1 MLHRLSSVDLSLVA
15 LYLAGITLF
24 GLQFRSKDRSLKNYF
39 LADRK
44 IPWWAIALSIV
55 AAETSTLTII
65 SVPGLAYTGDWG
77 FLEIVLGYLLGR
89 IVVCIIFLPRYF
101 RGELLT
107 AYEVIGER
115 FGPRLHKFT
124 AFLFLFLRAAA
135 EGVRVFAVSIVVGMA
150 IGTRDVISIAIIC
163 VLTLIYTL
171 EGGMAAVIWT
181 DVVQMGL
188 YVAGTIV
195 AVILLGHRVPG
206 GWHAIHGMASTAGKL
221 TIFHFAFSL
230 SQTYTFWAGLL
241 GGCFLT
247 MASHG
252 TDQLMVQR
260 LLAAKNLRESR
271 IALLSSGGVILVQFA
286 LFLAIGTGLYYFY
299 GNGSTAMPLG
309 SPDRVFPAFIVA
321 EMPHGLAGL
330 MVAAI
335 LAAAMSNLSAA
346 VNSLSSSSMVDFY
359 MAWNPKAD
367 ERRRARLSRVMT
379 LFWAALL
386 FVLAL
391 LSRGGGHV
399 VEVGLSIASVAYG
412 ALLGVFLLGT
422 LTKTATET
430 GAIIG
435 MIGGLAANIL
445 LWKQPY
451 ALPFTFGNVHILFP
465 KVAWTWFV
473 LIGSLL
479 TFVLGWLTSR
489 ILPHNK
495 RAPKVAVLPLL
506 LLVVLHP
513 ATAQVKVAV
522 EPGFQQP
529 GFQQIDRIIEL
540 GIATKKFPGAVV
552 IAGHN
557 GHIVFQKAYGNRA
570 LTPVPEAMTEDT
582 IFDLASL
589 TKVLATA
596 PAVMQLYEQGRF
608 RLNDPVAQYLPEF
621 AVNGKQDITIRQLL
635 THYSG
640 LPPDVP
646 LEDAWVG
653 KQEGLRRAFAST
665 PVTAPGVQFRYSDIN
680 FLVLGAL
687 VEKLSGLTLE
697 QYQQRYL
704 AQPLG
709 LEHMRFLPPEA
720 WRSRI
725 APTQYDHG
733 VMLRGVVH
741 DPTSRRMGGVA
752 GHAGLFSTAGDV
764 AIYAQNLLDRL
775 AGRASK
781 FPLQQLTLEKMTSP
795 EQPATGTA
803 LRGLGWDIE
812 SPFSSN
818 RGELFP
824 VGSFGHTGFTGTS
837 IWMDPSSNTYVVFMS
852 NAVYPNGPTGIN
864 AIRGAV
870 ANVVAAWVK
879 LHPDSGSLVARLTG
893 YNESIAGERLWH
905 DRNATVTTG
914 IDMLEDDNFAELA
927 ALAARHGGTLRV
939 GLLTNQ
945 TGLDAHGRRTIDV
958 LAQDAQEA
966 VPGLKLK
973 LLFSPEHGING
984 ALDNEGIQDSTDP
997 STGLPVISLY
1007 GTAAQRRPSQE
1018 TLRSLD
1024 AVLIDIAD
1032 VGVRFYTYETVVRY
1046 LLEAA
1051 EKTGTEVVV
1060 LDRPDPLGGAFVQ
1073 GPLSDAGSE
1082 SYVNVA
1088 PIPVRHGM
1096 TLGELARYFNGEY
1109 KLRAPLSV
1117 IAMNG
1122 WQRGDWFDATGL
1134 TWTNPS
1140 PNLRSLRE
1148 AILYPAIGL
1157 IEATNISVGRGTDTP
1172 FAYVGA
1178 PWIDGPALARALNAR
1193 FLPGVRFVP
1202 VDFTPR
1208 SPYPYADQL
1217 CHGIELIVTDR
1228 NVVDSPELGLE
1239 IASAL
1244 HKLYADKFQLDK
1256 IEVLLANRSV
1266 LEALQA
1272 GRDPQRIAEDW
1283 QQQLQDF
1290 DTKRKPY
1297 LLY

>member
-1 MLHRLSSVDLSLVA
+1 MHRLSALDLSLVA
-15 LYLAGITLF
+15 IYLAGITLF
-24 GLQFRSKDRSLKNYF
+24 GLQFRSKDRSLLHYF

-77 FLEIVLGYLLGR
+77 FLQIVLGYLLGR
-89 IVVCIIFLPRYF
+89 IVVCITFLPRYF

-115 FGPRLHKFT
+115 FGPRLHKLT

-135 EGVRVFAVSIVVGMA
+135 EGVRVFAVSIVVGIA
-150 IGTRDVISIAIIC
+150 IGTRDIVSIAIIC
-163 VLTLIYTL
+163 TLTLIYTL

-181 DVVQMGL
+181 DVVQMAL
-188 YVAGTIV
+188 YIAGTIV
-195 AVILLGHRVPG
+195 SVILLGHRIPG
-206 GWHAIHGMASTAGKL
+206 GWQAIHTVTSAAGKL

-230 SQTYTFWAGLL
+230 SQTYTFWAGLA

-260 LLAAKNLRESR
+260 LLAAKDLRSSR
-271 IALLSSGGVILVQFA
+271 IALLASGVVILVQFA

-299 GNGSTAMPLG
+299 GNVTNGTPPG
-309 SPDRVFPAFIVA
+309 NPDRVFPAFIVT
-321 EMPHGLAGL
+321 EMPHGVAGL

-359 MAWNPKAD
+359 MAWKPDAD
-367 ERRRARLSRVMT
+367 ERQRARLSRVMT
-379 LFWAALL
+379 FFWAILL

-391 LSRGGGHV
+391 MSRSGGHV

-422 LTKTATET
+422 LTKTATEA
-430 GAIIG
+430 GAIVG
-435 MIGGLAANIL
+435 MIGGLVANIL
-445 LWKQPY
+445 LWKQPHWVP
-451 ALPFTFGNVHILFP
+451 LPKI
-465 KVAWTWFV
+465 AWTWFV

-479 TFVLGWLTSR
+479 TFALGWAMSK
-489 ILPHNK
+489 ILPGK
-495 RAPKVAVLPLL
+495 RTSKTAVLLIVLL
-506 LLVVLHP
+506 ASQLK
-513 ATAQVKVAV
+513 AQ
-522 EPGFQQP
+522 EDPEFR
-529 GFQQIDRIIEL
+529 QIDRVVE
-540 GIATKKFPGAVV
+540 GAIAAKKFPGAVV

-557 GHIVFQKAYGNRA
+557 GRIIFHKAYGNA
-570 LTPVPEAMTEDT
+570 SLTPAPEPMTEDT

-596 PAVMQLYEQGRF
+596 PAIMQLYEQGRF
-608 RLNDPVAQYLPEF
+608 QLNDPVAQYLPQF
-621 AVNGKQDITIRQLL
+621 AANGKQDITIRQLL

-640 LPPDVP
+640 LPPDVSLDDP
-646 LEDAWVG
+646 WEG
-653 KQEGLRRAFAST
+653 KEEGLRRAFAAT

-680 FLVLGAL
+680 FIVLGAL
-687 VEKLSGLTLE
+687 VEKLSGLTLD

-709 LEHMRFLPPEA
+709 VEHMRFLPPES
-720 WRSRI
+720 WRSHI

-764 AIYAQNLLDRL
+764 AVYAQNLLDRL
-775 AGRASK
+775 AGRPSH
-781 FPLQQLTLEKMTSP
+781 FPLQQLTLEKMTAP
-795 EQPATGTA
+795 AQPATGTA
-803 LRGLGWDIE
+803 LRGLGWDID

-837 IWMDPSSNTYVVFMS
+837 LWMDPTSDTYVVFMS

-864 AIRGAV
+864 SIRGAV
-870 ANVVAAWVK
+870 ANAIARWVK
-879 LHPDSGSLVARLTG
+879 LQPDSGSLGATLTG
-893 YNESIAGERLWH
+893 YNESIAGERRRQ
-905 DRNATVTTG
+905 DRNGTVTTG
-914 IDMLEDDNFAELA
+914 IDVLEQEHFAPLA
-927 ALAARHGGTLRV
+927 ALAAKHGGTLRV

-945 TGLDAHGRRTIDV
+945 TGLDAQSRRTIDV
-958 LAQDAQEA
+958 LAGA
-966 VPGLKLK
+966 PGLKLK

-984 ALDNEGIQDSTDP
+984 ALDKEGIQDTKDAA
-997 STGLPVISLY
+997 TGLPVVSLY
-1007 GTAAQRRPSQE
+1007 GVRRRPSLE
-1018 TLRSLD
+1018 SLRGLD
-1024 AVLIDIAD
+1024 AVLIDLQDA
-1032 VGVRFYTYETVVRY
+1032 GVRFYTYETVVRY
-1046 LLEAA
+1046 FLEAA
-1051 EKTGTEVVV
+1051 GRTGTDIVV

-1073 GPLSDAGSE
+1073 GPVSDIGAE

-1096 TLGELARYFNGEY
+1096 TLGELARYLNGEY
-1109 KLRAPLSV
+1109 KLGAPLSV
-1117 IAMNG
+1117 VAMKG

-1140 PNLRSLRE
+1140 PNLRSLQE
-1148 AILYPAIGL
+1148 AILYPALGL
-1157 IEATNISVGRGTDTP
+1157 IETTNISVGRGTDTP
-1172 FAYVGA
+1172 FRYVGA
-1178 PWIDGPALARALNAR
+1178 PWIDGPALSRALNAR
-1193 FLPGVRFVP
+1193 FLPGVRFLP

-1208 SPYPYADQL
+1208 APYPYADQL
-1217 CHGIELIVTDR
+1217 CHGIELIVTSR
-1228 NVVDSPELGLE
+1228 NVIDSPELGLE
-1239 IASAL
+1239 IAAAVR
-1244 HKLYADKFQLDK
+1244 KLAGEKFQMNK
-1256 IEVLLANRSV
+1256 IETLLANRSV
-1266 LEALQA
+1266 LESLQA
-1272 GRDPQRIAEDW
+1272 SRDPQRIAEDW
-1283 QQQLQDF
+1283 QQQLHDF
-1290 DTKRKPY
+1290 EEKRKPY